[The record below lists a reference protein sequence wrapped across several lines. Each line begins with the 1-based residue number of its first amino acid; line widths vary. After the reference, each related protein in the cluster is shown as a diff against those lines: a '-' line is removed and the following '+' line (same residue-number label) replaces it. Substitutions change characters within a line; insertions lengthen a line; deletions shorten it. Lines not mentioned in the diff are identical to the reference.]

1 MADLP
6 IPAPER
12 WHHVSTPEIPTVLPP
27 ARWQP
32 VKAQLVFDPC
42 DGPVG
47 SLCAAA
53 IRVTRDPRPD
63 AMLYAIEVAGRA
75 PLVLTHAQLA
85 ALVLGANALF
95 AQCHYA
101 GVPQ

>member
-12 WHHVSTPEIPTVLPP
+12 WPHVARPEIPTVLPP

-42 DGPVG
+42 AGPATA
-47 SLCAAA
+47 LCAAA
-53 IRVTRDPRPD
+53 I
-63 AMLYAIEVAGRA
+63 EVDGRA
-75 PLVLTHAQLA
+75 PLLLTHAQLA

>member
-6 IPAPER
+6 IPAPE
-12 WHHVSTPEIPTVLPP
+12 WWPHVATPQIPTVLPP

-42 DGPVG
+42 AGPATA
-47 SLCAAA
+47 LCAAA

-75 PLVLTHAQLA
+75 PLLLTHAQLA

-95 AQCHYA
+95 AQCHNA
-101 GVPQ
+101 GLTQ